1 MQLRGGS
8 GKRQVHAP
16 VCQRMR
22 RKTDRGFQHPS
33 RVFPHQP
40 RRGRPFLG
48 KSRDCLAQ
56 RREILRLG
64 YNGNPQAVKGH
75 HSVRNRSIDRKSSAG
90 RDGGFALGHFG
101 CLFPLLL
108 LTECRKPSVVQLRC
122 QSRKCVVVPSPR
134 NSPSQPKSSY
144 GFVMLTSSTQATRRL
159 DAECAETW
167 TPTQEQWSLECLT
180 N

>member
-1 MQLRGGS
+1 MN
-8 GKRQVHAP
+8 VAA
-16 VCQRMR
+16 
-22 RKTDRGFQHPS
+22 F
-33 RVFPHQP
+33 
-40 RRGRPFLG
+40 
-48 KSRDCLAQ
+48 A
-56 RREILRLG
+56 REG

-134 NSPSQPKSSY
+134 NSPSQPKSWCTCGCQIVWRFARRRNLSRSSSALLDVALMDTTSDKRSRHLY
-144 GFVMLTSSTQATRRL
+144 VMALLMLGFVMLTSSTQATRRL
-159 DAECAETW
+159 D
-167 TPTQEQWSLECLT
+167 
-180 N
+180 